1 MECLHVLHVNLACI
15 YKLDLSRRNKERQG
29 NIQMSINSISN
40 ASKNGYIILFACVF
54 VKLADKE
61 FKYTFNTCLS
71 LMIQYLN
78 SKVHELF
85 IYHEKKD
92 D

>member
-1 MECLHVLHVNLACI
+1 M
-15 YKLDLSRRNKERQG
+15 D
-29 NIQMSINSISN
+29 
-40 ASKNGYIILFACVF
+40 IILFACVF

-61 FKYTFNTCLS
+61 FKYTFNKCSS

-85 IYHEKKD
+85 IHHEKKD